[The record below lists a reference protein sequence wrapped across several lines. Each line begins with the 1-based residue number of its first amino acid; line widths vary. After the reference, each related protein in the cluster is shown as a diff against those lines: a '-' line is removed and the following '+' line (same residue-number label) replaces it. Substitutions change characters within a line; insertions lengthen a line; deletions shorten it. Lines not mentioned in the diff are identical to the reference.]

1 MSYLLPSLN
10 IVRFN
15 VMVSLANGL
24 NFKMNINYINKNLS
38 HVNEKARVV
47 LLISKKLKLV
57 KFLN

>member
-1 MSYLLPSLN
+1 
-10 IVRFN
+10 
-15 VMVSLANGL
+15 MVFLANGL